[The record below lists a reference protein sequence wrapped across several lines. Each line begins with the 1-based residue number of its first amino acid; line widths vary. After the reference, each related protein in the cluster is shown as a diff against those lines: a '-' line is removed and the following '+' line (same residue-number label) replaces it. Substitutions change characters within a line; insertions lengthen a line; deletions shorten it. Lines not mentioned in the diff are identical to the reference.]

1 MALFSIFIT
10 LLFILWGLIK
20 KRSLFATAGL
30 LFLIFIL
37 FAFEKSEGDYLGY
50 LNMYSQIGYGF
61 GRALTYE
68 PLYVLLCE
76 IGNHFHLTFDTFRG
90 IICVIEIALLY
101 STIRRYTNNTAM
113 VLALFLIFPAS
124 LDAELFRWLMGMC
137 IIIFF
142 IRFLLEARGL
152 RDYLIYTVG
161 VAIAGLC
168 HTSCFIFI
176 IYLLMAI
183 KDRQMLRRIVR
194 IALLVGVAVI
204 GTGIFFKLL
213 SYLPIRIYVIEK
225 YQTGNYSNW
234 RGVFFSLVKQILI
247 YSMIVIANERISINK
262 QGKLSIFHGGEIS
275 QNSNPTA
282 LFQERIQDL
291 NIISFLLLIPLYY
304 SSSVQRLTHV
314 VAFLN
319 YIALANY
326 GNRSGKVHVLYGAL
340 VAILLLLSLLFLEG
354 TGTMAEFQTHFTEGY
369 FINFF
374 QTIFG

>member
-20 KRSLFATAGL
+20 KRSLFATSGL
-30 LFLIFIL
+30 LFLIFVL
-37 FAFEKSEGDYLGY
+37 FAFEKSEGDYIGY

-90 IICVIEIALLY
+90 IICVFEIALLY
-101 STIRRYTNNTAM
+101 STIKRYTYNTAM

-137 IIIFF
+137 IIIYF

-152 RDYLIYTVG
+152 RDYLIYTAG

-194 IALLVGVAVI
+194 IALLVGVAVL

-234 RGVFFSLVKQILI
+234 RGVFFSLVKQIML
-247 YSMIVIANERISINK
+247 YSMVIVANEKISIDK
-262 QGKLSIFHGGEIS
+262 RGKLTFFHGNEIT
-275 QNSNPTA
+275 QQTNPVIS
-282 LFQERIQDL
+282 FQERIQDF

-314 VAFLN
+314 VAFFN
-319 YIALANY
+319 YIALANC
-326 GNRSGKVHVLYGAL
+326 GNRSGKVHVLYGTLIA
-340 VAILLLLSLLFLEG
+340 VLLLLSMLFLEG
-354 TGTMAEFQTHFTEGY
+354 SGSMTEFLTHFSEGY
-369 FINFF
+369 FVNFF
-374 QTIFG
+374 HTIIG